1 MRTLP
6 FLSLAAP
13 LLTVAAVLPAQA
25 PGSWVP
31 LRLGAPYSLG
41 AVSQLG
47 KILAYREGGR
57 QHVFSA
63 FTRSWRSVAVS
74 ATATTRFA
82 NDWLLVEDGTSWHAF
97 SAWRGVFE
105 TIMVGAGAT
114 YLNPANNRN
123 DSLIV
128 VRDGGDFVVFSAFTG
143 RWTRRPVGP
152 NARLATERHT
162 LVVAD
167 GTTLLGM
174 SAFDGGWVAST
185 ASAAPT
191 ALVADGTVGAL
202 EAGGTLHAFSAHTR
216 GWTTA
221 TVPSGSSQRVAADV
235 ILWWNQTEALAF
247 SGLRGVFATAPTSGV
262 TAATVDERSIALVA
276 PAGAWLYSASR
287 GAFAFHAMASPAA
300 LVRTDVVLLQDAAGL
315 AAFSALT
322 GTVAP
327 LPGTFAQVG
336 ANTTTAAA
344 VEQQNGRPHLFSAF
358 TGSWAPAPADALPNV
373 LPEQTWNAALV
384 TTTTGYKA
392 FSARSGRFVTLA
404 PGTSPVQHLDA
415 NSAILV
421 VSDASAVHVFEP
433 RREVWL
439 SAPRSGNGPVQT
451 RIWRTTFLLI
461 DGQDLFGFG
470 ALSGTLEKTTVTGA
484 IVDFNANSESLRVA
498 SASTLLGFAGVADL
512 TTSAQFPEFRRQ
524 QPRGAPLG
532 LHVAAPPSST
542 CAAVLG
548 LKVAATPIPLP
559 LGEFLIDPSA
569 LFPFPFPPVDP
580 EGRSVLPIAVPDDP
594 ALAGMQVL
602 FQVAVTPPAGQAYLT
617 RLTGVT
623 IH

>member
-1 MRTLP
+1 LRTLP
-6 FLSLAAP
+6 FLHLAAP
-13 LLTVAAVLPAQA
+13 LLVTAALLPAQA

-31 LRLGAPYSLG
+31 LQLGSPYSLG

-63 FTRSWRSVAVS
+63 FTRRWRSVAVS
-74 ATATTRFA
+74 ATVTTRVA
-82 NDWLLVEDGTSWHAF
+82 NDWLLVEDGTTWHAF

-105 TIMVGAGAT
+105 TITVGVGAT

-128 VRDGGDFVVFSAFTG
+128 VRDGGDFVVFSGFTG
-143 RWTRRPVGP
+143 RWVRRPVGP
-152 NARLATERHT
+152 GARLAVQDHT

-167 GTTLLGM
+167 GTTLLGI
-174 SAFDGGWVAST
+174 SAFDGSWVTS
-185 ASAAPT
+185 SAAAAAT
-191 ALVADGTVGAL
+191 NLAADGTVGAL
-202 EAGGTLHAFSAHTR
+202 EAGGTIHAFSAHTR
-216 GWTTA
+216 QWMTA
-221 TVPSGSSQRVAADV
+221 PIPAAATRLVAADV
-235 ILWWNQTEALAF
+235 ILWWNQAQALAF
-247 SGLRGVFATAPTSGV
+247 SGLRGAFTTTAILGV
-262 TAATVDERSIALVA
+262 TTAGANERSLALVA

-287 GAFAFHAMASPAA
+287 GAFTFHAMASPTA
-300 LVRTDVVLLQDAAGL
+300 LLRTDVVLLQDAAGL

-327 LPGTFAQVG
+327 LPGAFGQVG

-344 VEQQNGRPHLFSAF
+344 VDQQTGRPHLFSAF
-358 TGSWAPAPADALPNV
+358 TGTWSPAPADALPNV

-384 TTTTGYKA
+384 TTTTGFKA
-392 FSARSGRFVTLA
+392 FSARSGRFVALA
-404 PGTSPVQHLDA
+404 PGATPVQHVDA
-415 NSAILV
+415 NSAILA

-439 SAPRSGNGPVQT
+439 SAPRGGSGPMQT
-451 RIWRTTFLLI
+451 RIWRTTFLGI

-470 ALSGTLEKTTVTGA
+470 ASSGTLEKTTVTGA
-484 IVDFNANSESLRVA
+484 IADFNANSESLRVA
-498 SASTLLGFAGVADL
+498 TASTLLGFAGVADL

-532 LHVAAPPSST
+532 LHVAAPPSSF

-548 LKVAATPIPLP
+548 LRAGAPIPLP
-559 LGEFLIDPSA
+559 VGEFLIDPSA
-569 LFPFPFPPVDP
+569 LFPFPFPPVDL
-580 EGRSVLPIAVPDDP
+580 EGRSALPIAVPDDA
-594 ALAGMQVL
+594 ALAGLQVL
-602 FQVAVTPPAGQAYLT
+602 FQVAVMPPAGQAYLT
-617 RLTGVT
+617 RLAAVT